1 MFEAAAATAAIIR
14 KEIPQAPEVALV
26 LGSGLGAIAEAV
38 VQPVKL
44 AYADLPG
51 FPQPSVAGH
60 GGSLVF
66 GTLAG
71 RRVAVM
77 QGRAHYYESGR
88 ADGMNLALATLKELG
103 CRRLVLT
110 NAAGSLREDVGPG
123 RLMLLRDHINF
134 AGVSPLFGL
143 AGNARFVDLV
153 DAYDP
158 AACGRLVEISRR
170 LDIPLAEGVYVWFC
184 GPHFE
189 TPAEIKA
196 ARLLGGDAVGMST
209 VPEVIVARLLGL
221 KVTALSMITNLAA
234 GMSDEPLSHD
244 QTMRHATAAVGDMAR
259 LLTAFLEEIGPE
271 ETGND

>member
-1 MFEAAAATAAIIR
+1 MFEAAAATAELIR
-14 KEIPQAPEVALV
+14 KEIPEAPETALV
-26 LGSGLGAIAEAV
+26 LGSGLGAVAEAV
-38 VQPVKL
+38 RQPVTL
-44 AYADLPG
+44 RYGDLPG
-51 FPQPSVAGH
+51 FPEPSVAGH
-60 GGSLVF
+60 GGSLVL
-66 GTLAG
+66 GRLAG
-71 RRVAVM
+71 RPVAVM

-88 ADGMNLALATLKELG
+88 ADGMNLALATLKALG
-103 CRRLVLT
+103 CRHLILT

-143 AGNARFVDLV
+143 AGNERFVDLV

-158 AACGRLVEISRR
+158 AACDRLVALSRQ
-170 LDIPLAEGVYVWFC
+170 LAIPLAEGVYVWFC

-189 TPAEIKA
+189 TPAEIRA

-234 GMSDEPLSHD
+234 GMSAEPLSHA
-244 QTMRHATAAVGDMAR
+244 QTMRHATAAAGDMAR
-259 LLTAFLEEIGPE
+259 LLTAFLKDSG
-271 ETGND
+271 DD

>member
-1 MFEAAAATAAIIR
+1 MFDAAAATADIIR
-14 KEIPQAPEVALV
+14 KECPDPPEVALV
-26 LGSGLGAIAEAV
+26 LGSGLGAIAESVA
-38 VQPVKL
+38 QPVKL

-60 GGSLVF
+60 GGSLVL
-66 GTLAG
+66 GNLAG

-77 QGRAHYYESGR
+77 QGRAHFYESGR
-88 ADGMNLALATLKELG
+88 ADGMNPALATLKELG

-143 AGNARFVDLV
+143 SGNERFVDLV

-158 AACGRLVEISRR
+158 AACDRLVEISRR

-189 TPAEIKA
+189 TPAEIRA

-234 GMSDEPLSHD
+234 GMSAEPLSHD
-244 QTMRHATAAVGDMAR
+244 QTMRHATAAAGDMAR
-259 LLTAFLEEIGPE
+259 LLTAFLEELG
-271 ETGND
+271 DD

>member
-1 MFEAAAATAAIIR
+1 MFEEAATTAERVRERALV
-14 KEIPQAPEVALV
+14 APEVALV
-26 LGSGLGAIAEAV
+26 LGSGLGALAEI
-38 VQPVKL
+38 VQDSVTFN
-44 AYADLPG
+44 YAELPG
-51 FPQPSVAGH
+51 FPQPSVEGH
-60 GGSLVF
+60 GGSLV
-66 GTLAG
+66 LG
-71 RRVAVM
+71 RLGGKPVAEM
-77 QGRAHYYESGR
+77 QGRAHFYETGR
-88 ADGMNLALATLKELG
+88 ADGMNLALATLTELG

-143 AGNARFVDLV
+143 PGNERFVDLV

-158 AACGRLVEISRR
+158 AARSQILDLARR
-170 LDIPLAEGVYVWFC
+170 LEIPLTEGVYVWFC

-196 ARLLGGDAVGMST
+196 AKVLGGDAVGMST

-234 GMSDEPLSHD
+234 GLSKESLSHAH
-244 QTMRHATAAVGDMAR
+244 TMKHATAAAGDLTR
-259 LLTAFLEEIGPE
+259 LLTAYLEVL
-271 ETGND
+271 TDD

>member
-14 KEIPQAPEVALV
+14 KQVPEAPEIALV
-26 LGSGLGAIAEAV
+26 LGSGLGVVAEAV
-38 VQPVKL
+38 KQPVTL
-44 AYADLPG
+44 RYADLPG

-60 GGSLVF
+60 GGSLAL
-66 GTLAG
+66 GRLAG
-71 RRVAVM
+71 RPVAVM

-88 ADGMNLALATLKELG
+88 ADGMNLALATLQALG

-123 RLMLLRDHINF
+123 RLMVLRDHINL

-143 AGNARFVDLV
+143 AGNDRFVDLV

-158 AACGRLVEISRR
+158 PAREALLATARR
-170 LDIPLAEGVYVWFC
+170 LGIPLAEGVYVWFC

-189 TPAEIKA
+189 TPAEIRA
-196 ARLLGGDAVGMST
+196 ARVLGGDAVGMST

-234 GMSDEPLSHD
+234 GLSAEPLSHA
-244 QTMRHATAAVGDMAR
+244 QTMKHATAAAGDMTR
-259 LLTAFLEEIGPE
+259 LLTAFLEEL
-271 ETGND
+271 DD

>member
-1 MFEAAAATAAIIR
+1 VTLFEAAAATAEIIR
-14 KEIPQAPEVALV
+14 AKSGEAPEVALV
-26 LGSGLGAIAEAV
+26 LGSGLGAVAEAV
-38 VQPVKL
+38 EAPVTL
-44 AYADLPG
+44 RYADLPG
-51 FPQPSVAGH
+51 FPRPSVEGH
-60 GGSLVF
+60 GGSLVL
-66 GTLAG
+66 GRLAG
-71 RRVAVM
+71 CRVAVM

-88 ADGMNLALATLKELG
+88 ADGMNLALATLQQLG

-110 NAAGSLREDVGPG
+110 NAAGSLRQEVGPG

-143 AGNARFVDLV
+143 AGNERFVDLV

-158 AACGRLVEISRR
+158 AARQLVTAAARR

-189 TPAEIKA
+189 TPAEIRA
-196 ARLLGGDAVGMST
+196 AQFLGGDAVGMST

-234 GMSDEPLSHD
+234 GLSSEPLSHD
-244 QTMRHATAAVGDMAR
+244 QTMRHATAAAGDMTR
-259 LLTAFLEEIGPE
+259 LLTAFLEEL
-271 ETGND
+271 GND